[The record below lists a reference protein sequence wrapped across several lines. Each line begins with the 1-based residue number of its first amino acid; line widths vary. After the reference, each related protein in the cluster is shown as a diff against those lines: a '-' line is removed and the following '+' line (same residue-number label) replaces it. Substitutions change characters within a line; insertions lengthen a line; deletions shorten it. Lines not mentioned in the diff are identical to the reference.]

1 MHGLMHVLYTFSYE
15 RAKCF
20 SLVNHNEISYRTK
33 FEFLRIR
40 LSGMTYFTIT
50 LLKSFSTSQR
60 TGRSIDVFREQER
73 IKRYETI
80 PFYLSN
86 HTRIPYNTESTEKV
100 DYMCGGSIVSSKA
113 QASPEK
119 EQKSEKEL
127 ISK

>member
-1 MHGLMHVLYTFSYE
+1 MLQPSQSH
-15 RAKCF
+15 
-20 SLVNHNEISYRTK
+20 EISYRTK

-40 LSGMTYFTIT
+40 LSGMTYVTIT

-60 TGRSIDVFREQER
+60 TGRSIDVFREQKR

-86 HTRIPYNTESTEKV
+86 HTCDPYNEESTEEG

-119 EQKSEKEL
+119 QEQKSEKGL